1 MEKISK
7 CKFLLAAFVM
17 FYACNSI
24 EPKQQSNSLLSFVDT
39 SLFQIDTLMTHVQ
52 VDSQK
57 LTIVLLRDKLDEH
70 QHPFDSNLVRPV
82 TLAVYS
88 DSTNRLLYQKSF
100 ETAPDDYPYTSP
112 NIFKANDASLKDTG
126 ALFFSLEKGYGGSGS
141 SYQLFWIQY
150 ANKNVHLVPLFKGTG
165 ELSYPHFLNHGNQ
178 VLLFEAIWDMDQG
191 ESHYSA
197 HRIQLTSISLENLQ
211 PIQQILGTTTNKYL
225 LPDNEIAAKAL
236 LDQFKLLESK
246 FLGLKHF

>member
-52 VDSQK
+52 VDSQE
-57 LTIVLLRDKLDEH
+57 LSIALLRDKLDEH
-70 QHPFDSNLVRPV
+70 QHPFDTNLVRPV

-88 DSTNRLLYQKSF
+88 DSTNHLLYLKSF
-100 ETAPDDYPYTSP
+100 ETEPDDYPYTSP
-112 NIFKANDASLKDTG
+112 NIFKANEANLKERG
-126 ALFFSLEKGYGGSGS
+126 PLFFSLEKGYGGSGS
-141 SYQLFWIQY
+141 SYQLFWVRY
-150 ANKNVHLVPLFKGTG
+150 LDKTVHLVPLFKGTG
-165 ELSYPHFLNHGNQ
+165 ELSYPYFLNNGNQ
-178 VLLFEAIWDMDQG
+178 IILFEAIWDMNQG

-197 HRIQLTSISLENLQ
+197 HRIQLTSISLENEQ
-211 PIQQILGTTTNKYL
+211 PIQQILGKTTSKYL

-236 LDQFKLLESK
+236 IEQFKLHEPK
-246 FLGLKHF
+246 FSELKHF

>member
-1 MEKISK
+1 MVKVK
-7 CKFLLAAFVM
+7 CIFLLAAFVVLH
-17 FYACNSI
+17 ACNSI
-24 EPKQQSNSLLSFVDT
+24 EPKQQSSSILSVVDT
-39 SLFQIDTLMTHVQ
+39 SLYQIDSLMTHVQ

-112 NIFKANDASLKDTG
+112 NLFKANDANLKDTG
-126 ALFFSLEKGYGGSGS
+126 PLFFSLEKGYGGSGS

-150 ANKNVHLVPLFKGTG
+150 FNKNVHLVPLFKGTG
-165 ELSYPHFLNHGNQ
+165 ELSYPYFLNHGNQ
-178 VLLFEAIWDMDQG
+178 VLLFEAIWNMDQG

-197 HRIQLTSISLENLQ
+197 HRIQLTSISLENQQ
-211 PIQQILGTTTNKYL
+211 PIQQILGTTTHKYL

-236 LDQFKLLESK
+236 LDQLKLRESK
-246 FLGLKHF
+246 FLGLQHF

>member
-1 MEKISK
+1 MVKVK
-7 CKFLLAAFVM
+7 CIFLLAAFVVLH
-17 FYACNSI
+17 ACNSI
-24 EPKQQSNSLLSFVDT
+24 EPKPQSNSLFSLVDT

-57 LTIVLLRDKLDEH
+57 LTIVVLRDKLDEH

-82 TLAVYS
+82 TLAVFS

-112 NIFKANDASLKDTG
+112 NIFKANDANLKG
-126 ALFFSLEKGYGGSGS
+126 KGPLFFSMERGYGGSGS

-150 ANKNVHLVPLFKGTG
+150 FDKTVHLVPLFKGTG
-165 ELSYPHFLNHGNQ
+165 ELSYPYFLNHGNQ
-178 VLLFEAIWDMDQG
+178 VLLFEAIWNMDQG

-197 HRIQLTSISLENLQ
+197 HCIQLTSISLENQQ

-225 LPDNEIAAKAL
+225 LPDNDIAPKVL
-236 LDQFKLLESK
+236 IDQLKLHEPK
-246 FLGLKHF
+246 FSELKHF

>member
-1 MEKISK
+1 MGKINK
-7 CKFLLAAFVM
+7 CIFLLAAFVVLHT
-17 FYACNSI
+17 CNSI
-24 EPKQQSNSLLSFVDT
+24 EPKPQSNSLFSLVDT
-39 SLFQIDTLMTHVQ
+39 SLFQVDTLMTHVQ
-52 VDSQK
+52 IDSQE
-57 LTIVLLRDKLDEH
+57 LSVALLRDKLDEH
-70 QHPFDSNLVRPV
+70 QHPFDTNLVRPV

-100 ETAPDDYPYTSP
+100 KTAPDDYPYTSP
-112 NIFKANDASLKDTG
+112 NLFKANDANLKDTG
-126 ALFFSLEKGYGGSGS
+126 PLFFSLEKGYGGSGS

-150 ANKNVHLVPLFKGTG
+150 FNKNVHLVPLFKGAG
-165 ELSYPHFLNHGNQ
+165 ELSYPYFLNHGNQ
-178 VLLFEAIWDMDQG
+178 VLLFEAIWNMDQG

-197 HRIQLTSISLENLQ
+197 HRIQITSISLENQQ

-236 LDQFKLLESK
+236 LDQFKLRESK